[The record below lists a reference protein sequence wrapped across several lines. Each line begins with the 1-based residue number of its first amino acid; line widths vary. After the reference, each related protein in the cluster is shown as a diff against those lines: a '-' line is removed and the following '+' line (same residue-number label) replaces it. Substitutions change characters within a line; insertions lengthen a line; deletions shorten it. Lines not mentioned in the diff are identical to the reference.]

1 MPVDVFITFSTAML
15 ILALTPG
22 PGVFASV
29 SQALSSGFRSA
40 FPLIGGLILGD
51 LCFLTLAVFGLS
63 AVAHV
68 LWDLFF
74 LIKLAGGAYLI
85 WLGWRMWT
93 RAPGSFDEARSG
105 AGRTGGQRFLGGLLI
120 TLSNPKVILFY
131 AGFLPTFVDLA
142 ALKARDVL
150 VIGALVAV
158 ILSVVL
164 AAYAF
169 SASRARRLFRSP
181 RALRNLNRSA
191 GSIMIGAGIVIATR

>member
-1 MPVDVFITFSTAML
+1 MIYTGPPALCPAHGWGPAQTHKEEIGMPVDVFITFSTAML

-68 LWDLFF
+68 LGDLFF

-105 AGRTGGQRFLGGLLI
+105 AGRTGGQRFLGWR
-120 TLSNPKVILFY
+120 VE
-131 AGFLPTFVDLA
+131 
-142 ALKARDVL
+142 
-150 VIGALVAV
+150 
-158 ILSVVL
+158 
-164 AAYAF
+164 
-169 SASRARRLFRSP
+169 
-181 RALRNLNRSA
+181 
-191 GSIMIGAGIVIATR
+191 